1 MYFKNDVLFRDDN
14 QILIDLEEVN
24 KYVGTSKID
33 DKLRKKKKKYP
44 NIHLDFGLNTN
55 KFYISNSK
63 GARVI

>member
-1 MYFKNDVLFRDDN
+1 MYFKNDVLFKNEN

-33 DKLRKKKKKYP
+33 DKLREFIKKYP
-44 NIHLDFGLNTN
+44 NTHLDFGLNTN

-63 GARVI
+63 GARVM

>member
-1 MYFKNDVLFRDDN
+1 MYFKNDILFRDEN
-14 QILIDLEEVN
+14 QILIDLEQVN
-24 KYVGTSKID
+24 KFVGTSKID
-33 DKLRKKKKKYP
+33 DKLREFINKYP